1 MYFVVVVVTDCVVVR
16 EDFTIGLV
24 YVIVATTEVVVN
36 VAFTVVANVV

>member
-16 EDFTIGLV
+16 DDFTTGLV
-24 YVIVATTEVVVN
+24 YVIVATTDVVVN